1 MRVWAFIYAGIIL
14 LGLYGVAQ
22 EFHIKKLKREAV
34 SNQRIIETLS
44 AGIESRDRAITRLQA
59 EGDERD
65 QQSRAL
71 RESLG
76 AANQQARD
84 REYAIQGLLNEN
96 QALREWFATALPPDV
111 IRLQQRPAFAN
122 PGDYLRWLSS
132 RKQLPDPAKPA
143 KN

>member
-1 MRVWAFIYAGIIL
+1 MRYLIGLVFTVLVVFALGQAG
-14 LGLYGVAQ
+14 
-22 EFHIKKLKREAV
+22 HIKKLKREAV

-65 QQSRAL
+65 QQGRAL

-84 REYAIQGLLNEN
+84 REYEIQGLLNEN
-96 QALREWFATALPPDV
+96 QTLREWFATALPPDV
-111 IRLQQRPAFAN
+111 IRLQERPAFAT
-122 PGDYLRWLSS
+122 PGDYLHWLSS
-132 RKQLPDPAKPA
+132 RKQLPDPGKPS
-143 KN
+143 KE

>member
-1 MRVWAFIYAGIIL
+1 MRYLIGVVITVIIVFALGQAG
-14 LGLYGVAQ
+14 Y
-22 EFHIKKLKREAV
+22 IKKLKREAV

-65 QQSRAL
+65 QQGRAL

-111 IRLQQRPAFAN
+111 IRLQQRPAFTN

-132 RKQLPDPAKPA
+132 SKQLPDPGKPA